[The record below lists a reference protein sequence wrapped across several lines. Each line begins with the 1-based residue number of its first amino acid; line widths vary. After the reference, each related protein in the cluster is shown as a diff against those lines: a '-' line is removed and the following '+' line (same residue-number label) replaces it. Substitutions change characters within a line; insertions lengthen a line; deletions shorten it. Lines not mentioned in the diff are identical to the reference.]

1 MTQIIDR
8 QMIYAILKDVT
19 GEEENN
25 ISDSSKLTQDL
36 GIDSLQFVRL
46 ILEIEM
52 KSQRKIFN
60 VLSIS
65 KLETVGDLI
74 NECLK
79 KGGIL

>member
-1 MTQIIDR
+1 
-8 QMIYAILKDVT
+8 MIYAILKDVT